1 MKIENI
7 LATKGTQVH
16 TILPDRTIKEAVSL
30 LSRHNIGALV
40 VIDDMGRPIGILSE
54 RDIVHAAARADT
66 ILAQKVS
73 SVMTEH
79 IITGTPHDDIRSVER
94 TMTDK
99 HIRHIPV
106 MDQGQLIGIVS
117 IGDVVK
123 AQLEQYAGEVDNLQ
137 TQITQG

>member
-123 AQLEQYAGEVDNLQ
+123 VQLEQYAGEVDNLQ
-137 TQITQG
+137 TQIAQG

>member
-117 IGDVVK
+117 IGDMVK
-123 AQLEQYAGEVDNLQ
+123 SQLGRLAMENQFMKNYIQ
-137 TQITQG
+137 S